1 MVGDLAVE
9 RYNGTG
15 GGRVN
20 KHWPSDRVG
29 KAKRD
34 VCLWSVDL
42 DGVWSGRCGVKWN
55 CEYETPKDNG
65 MNFCPCCGKRL
76 KQKGGAK

>member
-29 KAKRD
+29 KAVD
-34 VCLWSVDL
+34 VCVWQKGIDCWWRGSCGCSCQYEPKKYGIDL
-42 DGVWSGRCGVKWN
+42 
-55 CEYETPKDNG
+55 
-65 MNFCPCCGKRL
+65 CPGCGKTL
-76 KQKGGAK
+76 EQKGVADERD